1 MPRITERPGAGRASL
16 AAVGVLL
23 AGLVLLAGCSV
34 VALLPELAI
43 PVAYRSV
50 TLETGD
56 RGALHAVAGLYVELE
71 NVSERTITSVELAF
85 DLYRNG
91 DPLPAAGANSFSVAV
106 ETRLDAGEIASFC
119 VSLDAVS
126 GAGDDG
132 VVARRVRARSVVFE
146 DGSRWRNTGSHVYE
160 ETAS

>member
-1 MPRITERPGAGRASL
+1 MPRITERPRASRASL

-23 AGLVLLAGCSV
+23 AGLVPLAGCSG
-34 VALLPELAI
+34 VAWLPELAI

-50 TLETGD
+50 TLEAGD

-85 DLYRNG
+85 DLYRDGN
-91 DPLPAAGANSFSVAV
+91 PLPAAGANSFSVAV
-106 ETRLDAGEIASFC
+106 ETRLDAAAIASFC
-119 VSLDAVS
+119 VSLDAVP

-160 ETAS
+160 ETSS